1 MGVYYFDSSALV
13 KRYASEVGS
22 PWVINLTDSQ
32 SRNDVF
38 TALVTGAEIV
48 AAVARK
54 ARMGSITL
62 QDAMAAIAA
71 FKSHFRT
78 DYLVV
83 LLTAAIIER
92 AMDLAEKHG
101 LRGYDA
107 VQLASALTVQDELGA
122 NGVSLTVFVSADT
135 NLNKAA
141 QTEGLAVENPQDHP

>member
-62 QDAMAAIAA
+62 QDATVASAA
-71 FKSHFRT
+71 FKSHFK
-78 DYLVV
+78 
-83 LLTAAIIER
+83 IGR
-92 AMDLAEKHG
+92 AH
-101 LRGYDA
+101 
-107 VQLASALTVQDELGA
+107 V
-122 NGVSLTVFVSADT
+122 
-135 NLNKAA
+135 
-141 QTEGLAVENPQDHP
+141 

>member
-62 QDAMAAIAA
+62 HDATAASAA

-78 DYLVV
+78 DY
-83 LLTAAIIER
+83 
-92 AMDLAEKHG
+92 
-101 LRGYDA
+101 
-107 VQLASALTVQDELGA
+107 SA
-122 NGVSLTVFVSADT
+122 
-135 NLNKAA
+135 
-141 QTEGLAVENPQDHP
+141 

>member
-1 MGVYYFDSSALV
+1 MEAYYFDSSALV

-32 SRNDVF
+32 SRHDVF
-38 TALVTGAEIV
+38 TALVTGAEMV

-54 ARMGSITL
+54 ARLGSITL
-62 QDAMAAIAA
+62 QDATAAIAA

-107 VQLASALTVQDELGA
+107 VQRASAFTVQDELGA
-122 NGVSLTVFVSADT
+122 NGVSLKTFASADT

-141 QTEGLAVENPQDHP
+141 QAEGLAVENPQGHP

>member
-1 MGVYYFDSSALV
+1 MEAYYFDSSALV

-22 PWVINLTDSQ
+22 PWVINLTDSR
-32 SRNDVF
+32 SRHNVF

-54 ARMGSITL
+54 ARLGSITL
-62 QDAMAAIAA
+62 QDATAAIAA

-78 DYLVV
+78 DYLAV

-107 VQLASALTVQDELGA
+107 VQRASAFTVQEELGA
-122 NGVSLTVFVSADT
+122 NGVSLKAFASADT

-141 QTEGLAVENPQDHP
+141 QAEGLAVENPQGHP